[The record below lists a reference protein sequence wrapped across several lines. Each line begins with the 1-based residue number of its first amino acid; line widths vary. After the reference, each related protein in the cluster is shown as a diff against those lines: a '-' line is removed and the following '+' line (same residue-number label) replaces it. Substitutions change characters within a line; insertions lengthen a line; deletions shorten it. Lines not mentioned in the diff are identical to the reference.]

1 VAVGAQRSADI
12 LEAQRFYAKK
22 RAETEP
28 IVSRV
33 RPQEQYVHFAPSW
46 FRHLQGYTAFPIL
59 HRKTDFFLDGEDK
72 WRLNIPVMAQ
82 NEIALITG
90 GSKGIGAAIARA
102 LARDGFDIWLNY
114 RSDHEAAKEVARQ
127 VAESGRSCRLLPF
140 DVADSGS
147 VKAAL
152 APALESETPLVLVNN
167 AGFSRDGLL
176 IWMEEPEWKE
186 TLSVHL
192 DGFFFV
198 TKMVLFGMLKR
209 RSGRIIN
216 IVSTSGQSGVA
227 GQTKYAAAKA
237 GLGATKSL
245 ALEVAKRNVL
255 VNAVSPGFIETEM
268 TAGLPLDRILPL
280 IPLGRMGKP
289 EEVAEVVGF
298 LASGKASYITGQ
310 VFSVN
315 GGVYL

>member
-1 VAVGAQRSADI
+1 
-12 LEAQRFYAKK
+12 
-22 RAETEP
+22 
-28 IVSRV
+28 
-33 RPQEQYVHFAPSW
+33 
-46 FRHLQGYTAFPIL
+46 
-59 HRKTDFFLDGEDK
+59 
-72 WRLNIPVMAQ
+72 MAR
-82 NEIALITG
+82 NDIALITG

-127 VAESGRSCRLLPF
+127 VGESGRFCKLLPF
-140 DVADSGS
+140 DVADSAS
-147 VKAAL
+147 VKSAL
-152 APALESETPLVLVNN
+152 APLIETDTPLVLVNN

-176 IWMEEPEWKE
+176 AWMEEPEWKE

-192 DGFFFV
+192 DGFFLV

-216 IVSTSGQSGVA
+216 IASTSGQTGVA
-227 GQTKYAAAKA
+227 GQTNYSAAKA
-237 GLGATKSL
+237 GLIGATKSL
-245 ALEVAKRNVL
+245 ALEVAKGNIQ

-268 TAGLPLDRILPL
+268 TAGLPLDRVLPR

-310 VFSVN
+310 VLSVN
-315 GGVYL
+315 GGAYL

>member
-1 VAVGAQRSADI
+1 MAR
-12 LEAQRFYAKK
+12 
-22 RAETEP
+22 
-28 IVSRV
+28 
-33 RPQEQYVHFAPSW
+33 
-46 FRHLQGYTAFPIL
+46 
-59 HRKTDFFLDGEDK
+59 DG
-72 WRLNIPVMAQ
+72 
-82 NEIALITG
+82 IALITG

-127 VAESGRSCRLLPF
+127 VGESGRVCTLLPF

-147 VKAAL
+147 VKGAL
-152 APALESETPLVLVNN
+152 APMLETESPMVLVNN
-167 AGFSRDGLL
+167 AGFRRDGLL
-176 IWMEEPEWKE
+176 VWMEEPDWKE

-227 GQTKYAAAKA
+227 GQTNYSAAKA
-237 GLGATKSL
+237 GLIGATRSL
-245 ALEVAKRNVL
+245 ALEVAKRNIL
-255 VNAVSPGFIETEM
+255 VNAVSPGFIETDM
-268 TAGLPLDRILPL
+268 TAGLPLDRVLPM

>member
-1 VAVGAQRSADI
+1 
-12 LEAQRFYAKK
+12 
-22 RAETEP
+22 
-28 IVSRV
+28 
-33 RPQEQYVHFAPSW
+33 
-46 FRHLQGYTAFPIL
+46 
-59 HRKTDFFLDGEDK
+59 
-72 WRLNIPVMAQ
+72 MAQ
-82 NEIALITG
+82 KDIALITG
-90 GSKGIGAAIARA
+90 GSKGIGAAVARS

-114 RSDHEAAKEVARQ
+114 RTDHEAAKEVARQ
-127 VAESGRSCRLLPF
+127 VGEAGGSCKLLPF

-147 VKAAL
+147 VKGAL
-152 APALESETPLVLVNN
+152 APMLETDTPQVLVNN

-176 IWMEEPEWKE
+176 VWMEEPEWKS
-186 TLSVHL
+186 TLSVHR
-192 DGFFFV
+192 DGFFLV

-216 IVSTSGQSGVA
+216 MVSTSGQSGVV
-227 GQTKYAAAKA
+227 GQTNYSAAKA
-237 GLGATKSL
+237 GLIGATKSL
-245 ALEVAKRNVL
+245 ALEVANRNIQ
-255 VNAVSPGFIETEM
+255 VNAVSPGFIETDM
-268 TAGLPLDRILPL
+268 TAGLPLDRVLPR

>member
-1 VAVGAQRSADI
+1 M
-12 LEAQRFYAKK
+12 
-22 RAETEP
+22 
-28 IVSRV
+28 SRN
-33 RPQEQYVHFAPSW
+33 
-46 FRHLQGYTAFPIL
+46 
-59 HRKTDFFLDGEDK
+59 D
-72 WRLNIPVMAQ
+72 
-82 NEIALITG
+82 IALITG

-102 LARDGFDIWLNY
+102 LARDGFEIWLNY
-114 RSDHEAAKEVARQ
+114 RADHDAARDVARA
-127 VAESGRSCRLLPF
+127 VGGSGRPCRLLSF
-140 DVADSGS
+140 DVTDPGA

-152 APALESETPLVLVNN
+152 APLLETDTPLVLVNN
-167 AGFSRDGLL
+167 AGFSRDGLMV
-176 IWMEEPEWKE
+176 WMKEAEWKE

-227 GQTKYAAAKA
+227 GQTNYSAAKA
-237 GLGATKSL
+237 GLIGATKSL
-245 ALEVAKRNVL
+245 ALEVAKRNIL

-298 LASGKASYITGQ
+298 LASENASYITGQ